1 MEATISGIV
10 CQAKAFMSPKDID
23 GWLLYDYRGMNPIFW
38 ETVGYIPNVTR
49 PCWLWIPAKD
59 DPKLLVS
66 QVDQNRFVHLG
77 IDTIYW
83 SSRNQMV
90 KELGM
95 LTKESQSIAMEYSIM
110 GVLPRASKIDGGTL
124 ELVRDLGVEVVS
136 SADLVQFT
144 TQRWDDLQL
153 ESHMK
158 AAEILNQTVKSAF
171 DYIGREI
178 STAQGEGPTE
188 FEIAEFIRKR
198 FVKEGLY
205 APDGPVV
212 AANAHAADPHFEPTA
227 DNSSKIKAG
236 DWILIDLW
244 GRLNGDRTVCSD
256 ITWTAYVGS
265 SVPHRY
271 QEVFDVVIGGR
282 DAAVNMMEKSHSAGR
297 ELQGWELDSIA
308 RKYITE
314 RGYGDFFSH
323 RLGHSLGREV
333 HGNAVNLD
341 GWETN
346 DTRHL
351 IPRIAVTIE
360 PGIYIPEEFGVRSEI
375 DVFYHDSGPMVT
387 TERQMNPY
395 LIEI

>member
-1 MEATISGIV
+1 MNARISGIV
-10 CQAKAFMSPKDID
+10 RQATEFMRPKGID

-38 ETVGYIPNVTR
+38 DAIGYIPNVTR
-49 PCWLWIPAKD
+49 PCWLWVPAKD

-66 QVDQNRFVHLG
+66 QVDQNRFIHLG

-83 SSRNQMV
+83 SSRDQMV
-90 KELGM
+90 KELEV
-95 LTKESQSIAMEYSIM
+95 LLNESRSIAMEYSPM
-110 GVLPRASKIDGGTL
+110 GILPRASKIDGGTL
-124 ELVRDLGVEVVS
+124 ELVRNLGLEVVS

-158 AAEILNQTVKSAF
+158 ASEILNRTVKSAF
-171 DYIGREI
+171 DYIGCEI
-178 STAQGEGPTE
+178 SSSQGWGPTE
-188 FEIAEFIRKR
+188 FEIAEFIRAK
-198 FVKEGLY
+198 FEKEDLY
-205 APDGPVV
+205 TPDGPVV
-212 AANAHAADPHFEPTA
+212 AVNAHAADPHFEPTV
-227 DNSSKIKAG
+227 DNSCKIKSG

-265 SVPHRY
+265 SVPAQY
-271 QEVFDVVIGGR
+271 QEVFNIVIGGR
-282 DAAVNMMEKSHSAGR
+282 DAAVDMMKESHSAGR
-297 ELQGWELDSIA
+297 ELQGWELDSVA

-346 DTRHL
+346 DTRYL

-360 PGIYIPEEFGVRSEI
+360 PGIYIPGEFGVRSEI
-375 DVFYHDSGPMVT
+375 DVFYDSNGPIVT

-395 LIEI
+395 LIRI

>member
-1 MEATISGIV
+1 MEATISRIV
-10 CQAKAFMSPKDID
+10 CQAKEFMIPRDID

-38 ETVGYIPNVTR
+38 ETIGYIPNVTR
-49 PCWLWIPAKD
+49 PCWLWIPAKG

-77 IDTIYW
+77 IDIIYW
-83 SSRNQMV
+83 SSRHQMV
-90 KELGM
+90 KELGA
-95 LTKESQSIAMEYSIM
+95 LTKKTQSIAMEYSTM
-110 GVLPRASKIDGGTL
+110 GMLPRASKIDAGTL
-124 ELVRDLGVEVVS
+124 ELVRDLGVDVVS

-153 ESHMK
+153 ESHIK

-171 DYIGREI
+171 DYIGCEI
-178 STAQGEGPTE
+178 SSSQGEGPTE
-188 FEIAEFIRKR
+188 FEIAEFVRAR
-198 FVKEGLY
+198 FERENLY

-227 DNSSKIKAG
+227 DNSSKIKTG

-271 QEVFDVVIGGR
+271 QEVFDVVVGGR

-341 GWETN
+341 GWETS

-360 PGIYIPEEFGVRSEI
+360 PGIYIPGEFGVRSEI

>member
-1 MEATISGIV
+1 MNARISRIV
-10 CQAKAFMSPKDID
+10 CQAREFMSPKDID

-38 ETVGYIPNVTR
+38 ETIGYIPNVTR
-49 PCWLWIPAKD
+49 PCWFWIPAKG

-66 QVDQNRFVHLG
+66 QVDQNRFIPLG
-77 IDTIYW
+77 IDTTYW
-83 SSRNQMV
+83 SSRDQMV
-90 KELGM
+90 RELGI
-95 LTKESQSIAMEYSIM
+95 LTKRSQSVAMEYSAM

-124 ELVRDLGVEVVS
+124 ELVRNLGVGVVS

-144 TQRWDDLQL
+144 TQRWDDIQL

-158 AAEILNQTVKSAF
+158 ASDILNRTVKSAF
-171 DYIGREI
+171 DYIGSAI
-178 STAQGEGPTE
+178 SSSQEEDPTE
-188 FEIAEFIRKR
+188 FEIAEFIRAK
-198 FVKEGLY
+198 FEKEDLY

-212 AANAHAADPHFEPTA
+212 AANAHAADPHFEPTV
-227 DNSSKIKAG
+227 DNSSKIKIG

-244 GRLNGDRTVCSD
+244 GRLNGEHTVCSD

-265 SVPHRY
+265 TVPARY
-271 QEVFDVVIGGR
+271 QEVFNIVVGGR
-282 DAAVNMMEKSHSAGR
+282 DAAVDMMKESHSVGR
-297 ELQGWELDSIA
+297 ELQGWELDAVA

-346 DTRHL
+346 DTRHI

-375 DVFYHDSGPMVT
+375 DVFYDIDGPIVT